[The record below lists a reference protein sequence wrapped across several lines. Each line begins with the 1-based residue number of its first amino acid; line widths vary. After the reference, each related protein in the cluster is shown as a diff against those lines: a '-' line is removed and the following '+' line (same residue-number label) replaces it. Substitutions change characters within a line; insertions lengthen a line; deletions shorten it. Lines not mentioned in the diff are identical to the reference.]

1 MRILIVRLREIGD
14 VVFTTPAVRA
24 IRRRFPNAHI
34 TYIVEPAASAI
45 VEHNPHIDEL
55 IVAPRP
61 SGISRLRSELALIRR
76 LRAAAYDIAIDF
88 HSGPRASILTWLS
101 GAPVR
106 VGYAVVGRSWM
117 YTRLIARPREL
128 RPRHSVENQ
137 WDLLAALDIGPP
149 DRTEYPVEMALDD
162 RTAGALA
169 ERLARA
175 GVRGDHRLIVMH
187 VSAGNPFRRW
197 PVGSFAAVAAGLAGR
212 DPARRVVI
220 TSGPSDRQAAERVMV
235 EAQTLLGDDRGRV
248 LECGEFSLSE
258 LRALVDRAAVYIGG
272 DSGPMHVA
280 ATSHVPIV
288 SLYGPTLPARSA
300 PWRATLWPAESV
312 EVTGL
317 ECRPC
322 DQRSCLPGDFRCLT
336 WIQPQQVIEAAE
348 RALTG

>member
-1 MRILIVRLREIGD
+1 MV
-14 VVFTTPAVRA
+14 
-24 IRRRFPNAHI
+24 
-34 TYIVEPAASAI
+34 
-45 VEHNPHIDEL
+45 
-55 IVAPRP
+55 
-61 SGISRLRSELALIRR
+61 
-76 LRAAAYDIAIDF
+76 IDF

-101 GAPVR
+101 GAPARGLHRCRPELDVR
-106 VGYAVVGRSWM
+106 GESRS
-117 YTRLIARPREL
+117 REL

-149 DRTEYPVEMALDD
+149 DRISTPSMPLGNGRRASS
-162 RTAGALA
+162 RS
-169 ERLARA
+169 LARA
-175 GVRGDHRLIVMH
+175 GVHGATPADRDARQRRD
-187 VSAGNPFRRW
+187 PFRRW

-220 TSGPSDRQAAERVMV
+220 TSGPSDREAADRVIA
-235 EAQTLLGDDRGRV
+235 EARTLLGHDRGRV
-248 LECGEFSLSE
+248 LDCGEFSLPE

-312 EVTGL
+312 EIADL
-317 ECRPC
+317 ACRPC

>member
-1 MRILIVRLREIGD
+1 MALGD
-14 VVFTTPAVRA
+14 QT
-24 IRRRFPNAHI
+24 
-34 TYIVEPAASAI
+34 ASA
-45 VEHNPHIDEL
+45 
-55 IVAPRP
+55 
-61 SGISRLRSELALIRR
+61 
-76 LRAAAYDIAIDF
+76 
-88 HSGPRASILTWLS
+88 
-101 GAPVR
+101 
-106 VGYAVVGRSWM
+106 
-117 YTRLIARPREL
+117 
-128 RPRHSVENQ
+128 
-137 WDLLAALDIGPP
+137 LD
-149 DRTEYPVEMALDD
+149 
-162 RTAGALA
+162 

-197 PVGSFAAVAAGLAGR
+197 PIGSFAAVAAGLAGR

-220 TSGPSDRQAAERVMV
+220 TSGPSDRQAAERVIV
-235 EAQTLLGDDRGRV
+235 EAQALLGDDRGRV
-248 LECGEFSLSE
+248 LECGDFSLSE

-312 EVTGL
+312 EVIGL

-348 RALTG
+348 RAMTGRQPVVEMAASIEGDEAPRGQGARPRSIGNN